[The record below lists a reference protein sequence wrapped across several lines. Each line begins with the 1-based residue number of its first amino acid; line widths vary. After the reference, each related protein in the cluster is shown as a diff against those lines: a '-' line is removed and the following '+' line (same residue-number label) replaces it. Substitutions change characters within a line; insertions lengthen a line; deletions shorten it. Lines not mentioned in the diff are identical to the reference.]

1 MSDTDFAEIGQF
13 LQKLQTQKHYS
24 PHTLDGYAR
33 DLQQFTA
40 YLTSQAVR
48 DWQQVDDGLIRQFIA
63 QRHRA
68 GIKPRSLQRE
78 LSSLR
83 SFFNFLI
90 QEHGQRNNPAKHVK
104 APKTE
109 RKLPVTLDVDQM
121 QRFLQIT
128 ATDPIALRDKAILE
142 LFYSSGL
149 RLAELLAL
157 NLTDIDLHDGM
168 VQVLGKGRKMR
179 RVPVGKLA
187 RDTLREY
194 LQVRAEF
201 SGFESPALFLSQHGK
216 RLSPR
221 SVQQRMRHWAQQQGL
236 EMHVHPHMLRH
247 SFASHLLESSGDLRA
262 IQELLGH
269 SDIATTQI
277 YTHLDFQHLAKVYDA
292 AHPRAKKTSPK

>member
-1 MSDTDFAEIGQF
+1 MSNADLNEIGQF

-24 PHTLDGYAR
+24 PHTLDAYAR
-33 DLQQFTA
+33 DLQQFTTFLA
-40 YLTSQAVR
+40 SRATPAWS
-48 DWQQVDDGLIRQFIA
+48 QVDDALIRQFVA

-83 SFFNFLI
+83 SFFQFLI
-90 QEHGQRNNPAKHVK
+90 QEHGLRNNPAKHVK
-104 APKTE
+104 APKSE

-128 ATDPIALRDKAILE
+128 SSEPIALRDKAILE

-157 NLTDIDLHDGM
+157 NLPDIDLHDGI
-168 VQVLGKGRKMR
+168 VQVTGKGRKMR

-187 RDTLREY
+187 RSALRDY
-194 LQVRAEF
+194 LKIRHEF
-201 SGFESPALFLSQHGK
+201 GGTDSPALFMSQHGK

-236 EMHVHPHMLRH
+236 DTHVHPHMLRH
-247 SFASHLLESSGDLRA
+247 SFASHILESSGDLRA
-262 IQELLGH
+262 VQELLGH

-292 AHPRAKKTSPK
+292 AHPRAKKNSQK

>member
-1 MSDTDFAEIGQF
+1 MPHADFAEIGQF

-33 DLQQFTA
+33 DLSQFA
-40 YLTSQAVR
+40 RYLASQAVH
-48 DWQQVDDGLIRQFIA
+48 DWQQVDDRLIRQFIA
-63 QRHRA
+63 QRHRT

-90 QEHGQRNNPAKHVK
+90 QEHGLKNNPAKQVK
-104 APKTE
+104 APKTD
-109 RKLPVTLDVDQM
+109 RKLPITLDVDQM
-121 QRFLQIT
+121 QRFLHIT
-128 ATDPIALRDKAILE
+128 ATDPVAVRDKAILE

-157 NLTDIDLHDGM
+157 NLTDIDLHDGL

-179 RVPVGKLA
+179 RVPVGKFA
-187 RDTLREY
+187 RTAVREY
-194 LQVRAEF
+194 LQQRAEF
-201 SGFESPALFLSQHGK
+201 GGGDSPALFLSQHGK

-236 EMHVHPHMLRH
+236 ETHVHPHMLRH

-262 IQELLGH
+262 VQELLGH

-292 AHPRAKKTSPK
+292 AHPRAKKTSQK